1 MRGLTM
7 TGCPGHVAVGPGQ
20 VRQAGVGMPRAA
32 IICLHKILSAAIAE
46 AATPLPQKGM
56 RR

>member
-7 TGCPGHVAVGPGQ
+7 TGCPGHVAAGPGQ
-20 VRQAGVGMPRAA
+20 VRQAGVGMPRAC

-46 AATPLPQKGM
+46 AATPLPQ
-56 RR
+56 